1 MVLLV
6 LAVLSVK
13 VIITKAVCASLISVV
28 VATACTAALV
38 LSAVVGLLV
47 GSTSVLGRCRPTD
60 RPPRIPPTD
69 RLPPT
74 THLAPAVAVV
84 IVVMGVGSPFP
95 PCFL

>member
-13 VIITKAVCASLISVV
+13 VIITKAVCVILISVAG
-28 VATACTAALV
+28 ATACTAALV

-47 GSTSVLGRCRPTD
+47 GSSFVLGQCRPTA

-69 RLPPT
+69 RLLPT

-84 IVVMGVGSPFP
+84 IVVVEGSPFL